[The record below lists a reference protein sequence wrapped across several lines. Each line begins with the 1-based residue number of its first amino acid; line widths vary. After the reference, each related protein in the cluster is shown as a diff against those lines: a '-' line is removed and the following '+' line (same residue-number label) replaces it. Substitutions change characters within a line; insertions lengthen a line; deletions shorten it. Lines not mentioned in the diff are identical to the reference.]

1 MTSMNG
7 LTFVRSIRLC
17 AAGLVF
23 TLIGGCGGLL
33 PKATP
38 QPSFYSLDRASAEP
52 RATTRVR
59 STGSIAAPTLVV
71 NPPHAAAGFDSRR
84 IIYIREAH
92 KLEYF
97 AHGEWVDTLTRM
109 LAPLIVAAVENGGTF
124 RAVVLTPTAAVG
136 DMRPDTEI
144 VRLQQNFDG
153 QPSRVRF
160 TLRATMVDNVTR
172 AVLALR
178 EFDATV
184 AAASD
189 DPYGGV
195 VAANRAVQT
204 VLEQLAGF
212 CAETAG
218 YWHSP
223 GQPPGHHPATEV
235 RKRTDANVPGR

>member
-1 MTSMNG
+1 MKSWS
-7 LTFVRSIRLC
+7 FVRAIQLC
-17 AAGLVF
+17 AAGLVL
-23 TLIGGCGGLL
+23 TLIGGCGALL

-71 NPPHAAAGFDSRR
+71 NPPHAAAGFDSQR
-84 IIYIREAH
+84 IIYVREAH

-97 AHGEWVDTLTRM
+97 AHSEWVDTPARM
-109 LAPLIVAAVENGGTF
+109 LAPLIVAAVENDGTF
-124 RAVVLTPTAAVG
+124 RAVVLTPTAAAG
-136 DMRPDTEI
+136 DMRLDTEI
-144 VRLQQNFDG
+144 LRLQQNFDG

-172 AVLALR
+172 EVLAWR

-195 VAANRAVQT
+195 VAANRAVQS
-204 VLEQLAGF
+204 VVGQLASF
-212 CAETAG
+212 CTEASA
-218 YWHSP
+218 YW
-223 GQPPGHHPATEV
+223 QPPAAEV
-235 RKRTDANVPGR
+235 RKRTDANVRGR